1 MKSSYLAN
9 LNIKYIQT
17 GDNSVYKITPDHFL
31 KLSPWEH
38 GDDRRIYEVE
48 DNNYHML
55 TFENACM
62 IVNKQFANTIEKW
75 EHNGKRYIAN
85 PIEESKNI
93 DEHAAMLSLLPSH
106 KIIKKSESLLKELN
120 DNQSLSI
127 SSSDGLTELK
137 MVKYKGKIY
146 YILIINADLPRVRT
160 YNMFGEFCQ
169 WANIKHC
176 KPIFNETD
184 KRYI

>member
-62 IVNKQFANTIEKW
+62 IVNKQFANTI
-75 EHNGKRYIAN
+75 AN
-85 PIEESKNI
+85 QTINIKDGGHFKADSGYGVKFEE
-93 DEHAAMLSLLPSH
+93 
-106 KIIKKSESLLKELN
+106 LLK
-120 DNQSLSI
+120 
-127 SSSDGLTELK
+127 
-137 MVKYKGKIY
+137 
-146 YILIINADLPRVRT
+146 LI
-160 YNMFGEFCQ
+160 
-169 WANIKHC
+169 
-176 KPIFNETD
+176 
-184 KRYI
+184 